1 MLEKNYL
8 QLITLSS
15 FIILIAWTISHKS
28 SRSHL
33 RTKTCQ
39 DWLLDGSGLAIQG
52 IFMPLLQA
60 LLFSE
65 LCQHLTTDYQGCLK
79 LSLIP
84 SFILSF
90 VMVDYLYY
98 WNHRLLHLKLFW
110 PVHQVHHTV
119 NQMDVFGTS
128 RNTIWTS
135 FLIIYLWINPLFLY
149 LLAKPTGYLLG
160 VSLTSALDLWR
171 HSRLLIAPNSCWA
184 KLLSPWLILPEDH
197 AWHHGR
203 ETRDYNYGANLKI
216 WDKFHGTYY
225 QCQESPSALGITTSL
240 NLMQKLFFPFL

>member
-28 SRSHL
+28 SRGHL
-33 RTKTCQ
+33 QTKTCQ

-65 LCQHLTTDYQGCLK
+65 LCQHFTTDYQGCLK

-90 VMVDYLYY
+90 IMALYWRQY
-98 WNHRLLHLKLFW
+98 FW
-110 PVHQVHHTV
+110 
-119 NQMDVFGTS
+119 S
-128 RNTIWTS
+128 
-135 FLIIYLWINPLFLY
+135 
-149 LLAKPTGYLLG
+149 
-160 VSLTSALDLWR
+160 
-171 HSRLLIAPNSCWA
+171 
-184 KLLSPWLILPEDH
+184 
-197 AWHHGR
+197 
-203 ETRDYNYGANLKI
+203 
-216 WDKFHGTYY
+216 
-225 QCQESPSALGITTSL
+225 
-240 NLMQKLFFPFL
+240 